1 MSCNEEK
8 IDFKEEIEKL
18 LKYLNHSNK
27 LYGNKVRDVNNLL
40 KLACEEQKK
49 LCAKNAYI
57 CLRKYPTIG
66 KAVEENYG
74 KEVSTEVENEY
85 WGIKQDS
92 ILNAPTVKFD

>member
-49 LCAKNAYI
+49 LCAENANMLLDLDKDTPEVIDQHEIFAYDA
-57 CLRKYPTIG
+57 YYVNGNVTI
-66 KAVEENYG
+66 NR
-74 KEVSTEVENEY
+74 N
-85 WGIKQDS
+85 S
-92 ILNAPTVKFD
+92 ILNSPTVKFD